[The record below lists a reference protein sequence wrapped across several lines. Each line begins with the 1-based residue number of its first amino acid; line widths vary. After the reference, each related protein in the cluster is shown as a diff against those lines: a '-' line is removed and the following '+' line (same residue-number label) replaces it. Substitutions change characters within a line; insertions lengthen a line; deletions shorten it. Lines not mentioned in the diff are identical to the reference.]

1 MSPSAVGR
9 DDPGPSVSSPS
20 VNLES
25 SQKKLEE
32 AKSERSDADADADAD
47 ADGTA
52 ELDPGPVQEVD
63 RIEAKRRH
71 DEDLKKHSYEP
82 PKADKVQDE

>member
-1 MSPSAVGR
+1 MSPSAEDR
-9 DDPGPSVSSPS
+9 DDPSASVSSPS
-20 VNLES
+20 LKLGS
-25 SQKKLEE
+25 SRTKLEG
-32 AKSERSDADADADAD
+32 AKSARSDAEAEAEAEADADSA
-47 ADGTA
+47 
-52 ELDPGPVQEVD
+52 PVQEVD

>member
-9 DDPGPSVSSPS
+9 DDPGPSVSSPY

-32 AKSERSDADADADAD
+32 AKSERSDADADAD
-47 ADGTA
+47 GTA
-52 ELDPGPVQEVD
+52 ELDPGPVPEVD

>member
-32 AKSERSDADADADAD
+32 AKSERSDADADAD
-47 ADGTA
+47 GTA

-71 DEDLKKHSYEP
+71 DEDLKKHSY
-82 PKADKVQDE
+82 